1 MPPERSLVCHGLA
14 VATGLLTFVGT
25 LIIHGLA
32 IGDMA
37 RAVQY
42 EVFDIGPYW
51 YFGLPVCYLAAG
63 LLGYLGP
70 VRSWRWSLDMIGT
83 HMGATIL
90 FTGSGLNLWPIALV
104 FGLVLT
110 LPGILTAWLGAL
122 VHRFRAVTQEV
133 DR

>member
-1 MPPERSLVCHGLA
+1 MPPERLLFCHALA
-14 VATGLLTFVGT
+14 VATGFFTFVGS
-25 LIIHGLA
+25 LIIYGLG

-37 RAVQY
+37 RALER
-42 EVFDIGPYW
+42 EVFDIAPYW

-83 HMGATIL
+83 HMVGTIL

-104 FGLVLT
+104 FGLVLA
-110 LPGILTAWLGAL
+110 LPGILAGWLGAF
-122 VHRFRAVTQEV
+122 VYRFRSALSQA

>member
-1 MPPERSLVCHGLA
+1 MPPERSLLCHALA
-14 VATGLLTFVGT
+14 VATGVVTFVGS
-25 LIIHGLA
+25 LIIYGLA

-37 RAVQY
+37 RAFQR
-42 EVFDIGPYW
+42 EVFDIAPYW
-51 YFGLPVCYLAAG
+51 YFGLPVCYLVAG

-83 HMGATIL
+83 HAVGTVL

-104 FGLVLT
+104 FALGLALPGVLT
-110 LPGILTAWLGAL
+110 GWLGAL
-122 VHRFRAVTQEV
+122 VHRFRAAMQQA